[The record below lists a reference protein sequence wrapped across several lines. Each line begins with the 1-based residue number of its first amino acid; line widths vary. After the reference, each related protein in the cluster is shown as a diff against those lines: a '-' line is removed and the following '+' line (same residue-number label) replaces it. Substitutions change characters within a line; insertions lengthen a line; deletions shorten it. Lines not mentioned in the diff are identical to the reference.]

1 MNWRTSEP
9 SASVLTHSDNRWIS
23 DFALLVQIP
32 RYTQNFGYH
41 QNVVRNPEPRF
52 RDETDGWDDR
62 KVDTYSKEAT
72 LKGERIWDRRR
83 RRGLIEKINL
93 I

>member
-1 MNWRTSEP
+1 MG
-9 SASVLTHSDNRWIS
+9 
-23 DFALLVQIP
+23 FAYP
-32 RYTQNFGYH
+32 R
-41 QNVVRNPEPRF
+41 NVVRNPEPRF
-52 RDETDGWDDR
+52 IGEIDGWDDR